1 MDNLAP
7 KEIADE
13 EMINQ
18 AFHELLNDYLNTK
31 HRKKVEIITKA
42 FNFANQAHK
51 GIKRRSGEPYIM
63 HPIAVASIVCNEI
76 GLGSTSICAALLHD
90 VVEDTDYTVEDIENI
105 FGPKIAQI
113 VDGLTKISGGIFG
126 DRASAQAE
134 NFKKLLLTMSSDIRV
149 ITKAFNFANQAHK
162 GIKRRSGEPY
172 IMHPIAVASIV
183 CNEIGLGSTSICAA
197 LLHDVVEDT
206 DYTVEDIENIFGPKI
221 AQIVDG
227 LTKISGGIFGDRAS
241 AQAENFKKLLLTM
254 SSDIRVI
261 LIKIA
266 DRLHNMR
273 TLGSM
278 LPNKQYKIA
287 GETLYIYA
295 PLANRLGLY
304 KIKTELENLSF
315 KYEHPEEYAEIEE
328 KLNATAA
335 ERDKVF
341 NDFTAPIRTQLD
353 KMGLKYRILA
363 RVKSIYSIWNKMQ
376 TKHVPFEEIY
386 DLLAVRIIFEPRN
399 EEEELN
405 DCFDIYVSISKIYKP
420 HPDRLRD
427 WVSHPKANGYQAL
440 HVTLMGNNGQW
451 IEVQIRSERMNDVA
465 EQGFAAHW
473 KYKEGGGSEDEGEL
487 EKWLRTI
494 KEILDDPQP
503 DAIDFLDTI
512 KLNLFASEI
521 FVFTPKGELKTMPQ
535 NSTALDFAFSLH
547 TDIGSHCIGAKVN
560 HKLVPL
566 SHKLQSG
573 DQVEILTSK
582 SQRVQPQWEVF
593 ATTARARAKIAAI
606 LRKERKANQKIGEE
620 ILSEFLKKEEV
631 RPEEAVIEKLRKLHN
646 AKNEEELLAAI
657 GSKAIVLGEADKNE
671 LKEKQTSNWKKY
683 LTFSFGNSKEKQEE
697 KEPQEKEKI
706 NPKEVLK
713 LTEES
718 LQKKYIMAEC
728 CHPIPG
734 DDVLGYVDEND
745 RIIIHK
751 RQCPVAAKLKS
762 SYGNR
767 ILATEWDTHKE
778 LSFLV
783 YIYIK
788 GIDNMGLL
796 NEVTQVIS
804 RQLNVNIR
812 KLTIETEDGIFEGK
826 IQLWVHDVD
835 DVKTICNN
843 LKKIQ
848 NIKQVSRVEE

>member
-1 MDNLAP
+1 MDNLPP
-7 KEIADE
+7 KEISDE

-134 NFKKLLLTMSSDIRV
+134 NFKKLLLTMS
-149 ITKAFNFANQAHK
+149 N
-162 GIKRRSGEPY
+162 
-172 IMHPIAVASIV
+172 
-183 CNEIGLGSTSICAA
+183 
-197 LLHDVVEDT
+197 
-206 DYTVEDIENIFGPKI
+206 
-221 AQIVDG
+221 
-227 LTKISGGIFGDRAS
+227 
-241 AQAENFKKLLLTM
+241 
-254 SSDIRVI
+254 DIRVI

-376 TKHVPFEEIY
+376 TKHVPFEEIF

-487 EKWLRTI
+487 EKWLKTI

-631 RPEEAVIEKLRKLHN
+631 RPEEAAIEKLRKLHN

-657 GSKAIVLGEADKNE
+657 GSKAIILGEADKNE

-683 LTFSFGNSKEKQEE
+683 LTFSFGNNKEKQEE

-706 NPKEVLK
+706 NPKQVLK

-751 RQCPVAAKLKS
+751 HQCPVAAKLKS

-788 GIDNMGLL
+788 GIDSMGLL

>member
-134 NFKKLLLTMSSDIRV
+134 NFKKLLLTMS
-149 ITKAFNFANQAHK
+149 N
-162 GIKRRSGEPY
+162 
-172 IMHPIAVASIV
+172 
-183 CNEIGLGSTSICAA
+183 
-197 LLHDVVEDT
+197 
-206 DYTVEDIENIFGPKI
+206 
-221 AQIVDG
+221 
-227 LTKISGGIFGDRAS
+227 
-241 AQAENFKKLLLTM
+241 
-254 SSDIRVI
+254 DIRVI

-734 DDVLGYVDEND
+734 DDVLGYVDENA

>member
-1 MDNLAP
+1 MDNITP

-18 AFHELLNDYLNTK
+18 AFQELLNDYLHTK
-31 HRKKVEIITKA
+31 HRKRVEIITKA

-63 HPIAVASIVCNEI
+63 HPIAVAQIVCNEI

-134 NFKKLLLTMSSDIRV
+134 NFKKLLLTMS
-149 ITKAFNFANQAHK
+149 N
-162 GIKRRSGEPY
+162 
-172 IMHPIAVASIV
+172 
-183 CNEIGLGSTSICAA
+183 
-197 LLHDVVEDT
+197 
-206 DYTVEDIENIFGPKI
+206 
-221 AQIVDG
+221 
-227 LTKISGGIFGDRAS
+227 
-241 AQAENFKKLLLTM
+241 
-254 SSDIRVI
+254 DIRVI

-399 EEEELN
+399 VEEELN

-473 KYKEGGGSEDEGEL
+473 KYKEGGGREDEGEL
-487 EKWLRTI
+487 EKWLKTI

-620 ILSEFLKKEEV
+620 LLNEFLKKEEI
-631 RPEEAVIEKLRKLHN
+631 RPEEAVIEKLRKFHN
-646 AKNEEELLAAI
+646 FKNEEELLAAI
-657 GSKAIVLGEADKNE
+657 GSKAITLGEADKNE
-671 LKEKQTSNWKKY
+671 LREKQTSNWKKY
-683 LTFSFGNSKEKQEE
+683 LTFSFGNSNKEKPEE

-706 NPKEVLK
+706 NPKEILK

-783 YIYIK
+783 YIYLR
-788 GIDNMGLL
+788 GIDSMGLL

-812 KLTIETEDGIFEGK
+812 KLAIETNDGIFEGK
-826 IQLWVHDVD
+826 IQLWVHDVE

-848 NIKQVSRVEE
+848 NIKQVNRVEE

>member
-31 HRKKVEIITKA
+31 HRKKVEI
-42 FNFANQAHK
+42 
-51 GIKRRSGEPYIM
+51 
-63 HPIAVASIVCNEI
+63 
-76 GLGSTSICAALLHD
+76 
-90 VVEDTDYTVEDIENI
+90 
-105 FGPKIAQI
+105 
-113 VDGLTKISGGIFG
+113 
-126 DRASAQAE
+126 
-134 NFKKLLLTMSSDIRV
+134 

-487 EKWLRTI
+487 EKWLKTI

-606 LRKERKANQKIGEE
+606 LRKERKINQKEGEE
-620 ILSEFLKKEEV
+620 LLNEFLKKEEI
-631 RPEEAVIEKLRKLHN
+631 RPDNVIIAKLSKLHN
-646 AKNEEELLAAI
+646 MKNEEELFIAI
-657 GSKAIVLGEADKNE
+657 GNKSIILGDADKNE
-671 LKEKQTSNWKKY
+671 LKEKQSSNWKKY
-683 LTFSFGNSKEKQEE
+683 LTFSFGGGNKEKQPEE
-697 KEPQEKEKI
+697 KEVQEKEAI
-706 NPKEVLK
+706 NPKQILK
-713 LTEES
+713 LTEEA
-718 LQKKYIMAEC
+718 LQKQYIIAEC

-734 DDVLGYVDEND
+734 DDVLGYIDEND
-745 RIIIHK
+745 RVIIHK

-767 ILATEWDTHKE
+767 IIATVWDTHKV

-788 GIDNMGLL
+788 GIDSMGLL
-796 NEVTQVIS
+796 NEITQVIS

-812 KLTIETEDGIFEGK
+812 KLDIETNDGIFEGK
-826 IQLWVHDVD
+826 VQLYVHDVD
-835 DVKTICNN
+835 DVKAICDN
-843 LKKIQ
+843 LRKIQ
-848 NIKQVSRVEE
+848 NIKSVTRVEN